1 MSRQFYS
8 RQPPALVAVFVGIV
22 LVLMGCAT
30 PQVSQLRQHWPAD
43 MPVVA
48 ALKNVPFFPQEDYEC
63 GPASLAMMFQA
74 AGVNARP
81 EQLVQQVYIP
91 GRQGSLQ
98 VELLAASRRHGLMAY
113 RLTPVLEDLLREVA
127 AGHPVLVFENLSLP
141 IYPVWHYAVV
151 VGFDRDRNILVLH
164 SGKTEALEMSLF
176 TFERTWVRGG
186 NWAIVVL
193 PPNRLPVTA
202 DADAFAQSAAALE
215 LADARAAHI
224 AYATA
229 LKRWPDHKALLLG
242 LGNTDYALGRLADA
256 ASAYQAAVQVHAD
269 FADGWNNLAQVQ
281 MELGRHQEAADAIA
295 KAVTLGGPRLARYLE
310 LAQTIQAK

>member
-1 MSRQFYS
+1 MKSKAVVSAIMALSLAVGGFSFAQGNGYENRNDGERNGQAQRQGQQDKRNNQA
-8 RQPPALVAVFVGIV
+8 RQPNR
-22 LVLMGCAT
+22 
-30 PQVSQLRQHWPAD
+30 SQNQGRA
-43 MPVVA
+43 
-48 ALKNVPFFPQEDYEC
+48 NN
-63 GPASLAMMFQA
+63 
-74 AGVNARP
+74 NA
-81 EQLVQQVYIP
+81 
-91 GRQGSLQ
+91 RQGSLQ

-113 RLTPVLEDLLREVA
+113 RLTPVLEDILREVA

-151 VGFDRDRNILVLH
+151 VGFDHDRNILVLH

-202 DADAFAQSAAALE
+202 NADALAQSAAALE
-215 LADARAAHI
+215 PADAQAAHI

-229 LKRWPDHKALLLG
+229 LTRWPDHKALLLG